1 VKEIEIMEHTITA
14 KDLSQYLKTSGST
27 IIRTLVETSPDAIAL
42 IDLNACILMINQKGM
57 ALAGH
62 ENAED
67 IIGKNIL
74 EFIAP
79 QDWSQVAENIRKPV
93 EAGNTR
99 NFECTALKKDGTQCP
114 VELKTSLIVD
124 KRGKPKALMT
134 VLRDI
139 TEQKRLEQEMT
150 ALQEQLHRSQKMEVV
165 GQMARDIA
173 HDFNTLLSLI
183 KGYTA
188 FSLDKLRED
197 DPLREDIGKIHEAAG
212 RATVLARQLL
222 DFSSGQVMEMK
233 VINLN
238 TLLRG
243 LDKMFHQ
250 IIGENIELVMLL
262 AGDMGRVKVDPGS
275 IERVLLNLVINA
287 KDAMPS
293 GGKLTVETGN
303 AELDEEYA
311 RTHNPITP
319 GQYVMLS
326 VSDTGVG
333 MTTEVKERIF
343 EPFFTTKDKGTGLGL
358 PIAYRIVK
366 QSRGNIW
373 VYSKPGTG
381 TKFEI
386 YLPRVDES
394 LKGGGV

>member
-1 VKEIEIMEHTITA
+1 
-14 KDLSQYLKTSGST
+14 
-27 IIRTLVETSPDAIAL
+27 
-42 IDLNACILMINQKGM
+42 
-57 ALAGH
+57 
-62 ENAED
+62 
-67 IIGKNIL
+67 
-74 EFIAP
+74 
-79 QDWSQVAENIRKPV
+79 
-93 EAGNTR
+93 
-99 NFECTALKKDGTQCP
+99 
-114 VELKTSLIVD
+114 
-124 KRGKPKALMT
+124 
-134 VLRDI
+134 
-139 TEQKRLEQEMT
+139 
-150 ALQEQLHRSQKMEVV
+150 
-165 GQMARDIA
+165 
-173 HDFNTLLSLI
+173 
-183 KGYTA
+183 
-188 FSLDKLRED
+188 
-197 DPLREDIGKIHEAAG
+197 
-212 RATVLARQLL
+212 
-222 DFSSGQVMEMK
+222 
-233 VINLN
+233 
-238 TLLRG
+238 
-243 LDKMFHQ
+243 MFHQ

-326 VSDTGVG
+326 VNDTGVG